1 MAEKDVCI
9 TGEVLDL
16 FWDCLDE
23 DILDNEFQEQIEGD
37 LEEVSKLKKHVIL
50 VNYYFVAYFVK
61 NLVLSSFLSFF
72 SFPNFNLPL
81 LRSIME

>member
-1 MAEKDVCI
+1 MAEKDVYI

-23 DILDNEFQEQIEGD
+23 DILDNEFQEQIEND
-37 LEEVSKLKKHVIL
+37 LEEVNKLKKHVIL
-50 VNYYFVAYFVK
+50 VNYYFAAYFVK
-61 NLVLSSFLSFF
+61 ILSVFIHLFF

-81 LRSIME
+81 LRSIMK

>member
-1 MAEKDVCI
+1 MAEKDVYI

-23 DILDNEFQEQIEGD
+23 DILDSEFSEQIEND
-37 LEEVSKLKKHVIL
+37 LEQVNKLEKHVIL
-50 VNYYFVAYFVK
+50 VNYYFVAYFAKIFVFTP
-61 NLVLSSFLSFF
+61 LFF
-72 SFPNFNLPL
+72 SFVNFNLPL